1 MEEIFGTTL
10 ETLTSFPGAPFFCFP
25 PPRSWDWLTLLFVG
39 IALLGTTYT
48 DCLSPTS
55 SSSSSSYTPS
65 SRPVIPASYVTSTTG
80 TGLVHTAPAHGVED
94 WEAWQAF
101 QSSSDAPSSGD
112 VLCAVDA
119 EGRLNDVLDQLVAP
133 EVADRLRGKDVLKD
147 GTAETI
153 RILQGNGRL
162 ISEVK
167 VEHKYPYD
175 WRTKKPVIFRCVFLF
190 LSLNSPQLMCVFFL

>member
-1 MEEIFGTTL
+1 
-10 ETLTSFPGAPFFCFP
+10 
-25 PPRSWDWLTLLFVG
+25 
-39 IALLGTTYT
+39 
-48 DCLSPTS
+48 
-55 SSSSSSYTPS
+55 
-65 SRPVIPASYVTSTTG
+65 
-80 TGLVHTAPAHGVED
+80 
-94 WEAWQAF
+94 
-101 QSSSDAPSSGD
+101 
-112 VLCAVDA
+112 
-119 EGRLNDVLDQLVAP
+119 VAP